1 MTGTA
6 KSPFLSIRTPG
17 LVDTLCDDDC
27 LLVWE
32 AIRAHRTPASVARL
46 TVGTGF
52 APGPVQAA
60 LDRLRT
66 VGLIESVS
74 AGRGRRSVSYRVTV
88 PALAVSLT
96 GATQPEIEYAM
107 AAFRR
112 ARIERFNRNAA
123 SPGSAT
129 PGDMM
134 DCFAEGAARL
144 TREEQSRIRSHV
156 LGIMDTVK
164 FSMHRESKGLRHRAR
179 ATDHSAPYALL
190 VQIQRALHDP
200 PALPSVSLTHDTGG
214 PGRSPAAGTR
224 ALSARER
231 EVAEGLA
238 AGLTRVSVAEKLGLS
253 PHTIHTMLGR
263 IYRKLGV
270 KNRVIL
276 ARMLRP

>member
-1 MTGTA
+1 L
-6 KSPFLSIRTPG
+6 LSIRTPG
-17 LVDTLCDDDC
+17 LVDTLCDDEC

-32 AIRAHRTPASVARL
+32 AVRAHRTPASMARL

-52 APGPVQAA
+52 APGHVQAA

-66 VGLIESVS
+66 VGLVESVS

-88 PALAVSLT
+88 PALSVSLN
-96 GATQPEIEYAM
+96 GATRPEIESAI
-107 AAFRR
+107 ATFRK

-134 DCFAEGAARL
+134 TCFAEGVARL

-156 LGIMDTVK
+156 LGIVDTVK
-164 FSMHRESKGLRHRAR
+164 FAAHRESKRSRPKAPAKERGR
-179 ATDHSAPYALL
+179 PYALL
-190 VQIQRALHDP
+190 VQIQPALHDP
-200 PALPSVSLTHDTGG
+200 PALPSVSLTRDTG
-214 PGRSPAAGTR
+214 SHAELPAAGTR
-224 ALSARER
+224 VLSARER

-238 AGLTRVSVAEKLGLS
+238 AGITRVSVAEKLGLS

-270 KNRVIL
+270 SNRVGL
-276 ARMLRP
+276 VRMLRP